1 MLVKT
6 LIGNNKKLCGK
17 FRASCR
23 QFVRPGTKRRY
34 NVHIINNSLM
44 SPILKGLGGTNSPR
58 YILVGE
64 EWAKLWLIYKN
75 NNLVEEKIKRL
86 KAFI

>member
-6 LIGNNKKLCGK
+6 LIGRNKRLCGK
-17 FRASCR
+17 FKGSCR

-34 NVHIINNSLM
+34 NVYIIKNSFI
-44 SPILKGLGGTNSPR
+44 SPILKGLGSRNSPR

-75 NNLVEEKIKRL
+75 NDLVEEKIKRL
-86 KAFI
+86 KVFI